1 MFAALLPH
9 TTTLLIVV
17 SKILINGIGPHEP
30 VLIDLIGDHN
40 ARNLFIDIATP
51 PVYLTYN
58 ADSLA
63 LSMILTKSSSTT
75 PIKQEIS

>member
-30 VLIDLIGDHN
+30 VLIDLIGEPK
-40 ARNLFIDIATP
+40 ARNLLIDIATP
-51 PVYLTYN
+51 PVYLTYIPN
-58 ADSLA
+58 HL
-63 LSMILTKSSSTT
+63 LLL
-75 PIKQEIS
+75 Q